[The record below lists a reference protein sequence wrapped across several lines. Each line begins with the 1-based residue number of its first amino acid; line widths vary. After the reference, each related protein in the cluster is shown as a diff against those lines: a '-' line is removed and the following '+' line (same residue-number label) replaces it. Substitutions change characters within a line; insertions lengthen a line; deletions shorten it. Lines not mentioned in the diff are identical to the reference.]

1 MTPHMQT
8 DKPAK
13 NKMWDLFIYLFLKLM
28 LQADNFTRAT
38 SRARRLS

>member
-13 NKMWDLFIYLFLKLM
+13 NKMWDLFLFFKVD
-28 LQADNFTRAT
+28 AAGR
-38 SRARRLS
+38 